1 MSERATDHV
10 AGDHVDYCADL
21 VRRHDRDRFL
31 TCLFAPPAKRPALFA
46 LYAFNHEI
54 AKVPEVVTEPM
65 AGQIRIQWW
74 REALDGIYAGTPRKH
89 HVAEP
94 LSAAVRDHDL
104 SRAEFERLLDA
115 RERDL
120 DDEPPA
126 DMFAL
131 EAYTEETA
139 ATMARLALEVLG
151 ARDEASRTAG
161 RHVAIAWALTGL
173 IRAVPFHAAQKRLML
188 PGDLVGES
196 QLDPH
201 DLFELRQPSEVRPV
215 VARVAERARH
225 HLEEARKQRRSV
237 PKTATPALLPGAL
250 ASGYLK
256 TLGRLDHDP
265 FAERVQGPLPGRGL
279 RLLWGS
285 TTGRF

>member
-1 MSERATDHV
+1 MTERATDHV
-10 AGDHVDYCADL
+10 SGDLVDYCADL

-31 TCLFAPPAKRPALFA
+31 TCLFAPPATRPALFA

-89 HVAEP
+89 QVAEP

-104 SRAEFERLLDA
+104 SRREFERLLDA

-120 DDEPPA
+120 DDDPPA
-126 DMFAL
+126 DMAAL
-131 EAYTEETA
+131 ESYAEATTA
-139 ATMARLALEVLG
+139 TTTRLMLEVLD
-151 ARDEASRTAG
+151 ARDDASRAAG
-161 RHVAIAWALTGL
+161 EHVAIAWALTGL

-196 QLDPH
+196 ALDPH
-201 DLFELRQPSEVRPV
+201 DLFELRRPKEVRPV
-215 VARVAERARH
+215 VAQVAERARH
-225 HLEEARKQRRSV
+225 HLAQARKQRRAV
-237 PKTATPALLPGAL
+237 PKAARPALLPGAL
-250 ASGYLK
+250 AGGYLK
-256 TLGRLDHDP
+256 TLARLDHDP
-265 FAERVQGPLPGRGL
+265 FAERVQGPLPGRGV
-279 RLLWGS
+279 RLLWAS
-285 TTGRF
+285 ATGRI